1 MEIFAECRLG
11 SVMDPGVVAP
21 GAPRLPEVVDADLEP
36 GSALA
41 PIADECSDRG
51 AQILKLLERVSPAG
65 RLNEVPSLVQPVE
78 LLRDHLLD
86 EGKLGPDSVG
96 DVLGILSQALNRAV
110 SLGLVARNV
119 ASKQLVTRPSGAA
132 KTFRLIGPDLAREIL
147 GSLRDTEW
155 EAAVNLALGTTLRRE
170 EILGLCWTDADLE
183 NRIVRIDRA
192 LTYAGGKV
200 HLGEPKTA
208 AGRRTVMLP
217 GFVLDALKR
226 AKAEQNKRRLL
237 IGADWVERNLVV
249 DRGDG
254 DYWIPPSFS
263 TGWRRFAAK
272 AGFLDVPLLGLRHG
286 SATLMLAAGVPDP
299 VAAQI
304 MGHADT
310 RILRRYQDVVPE
322 LKREAASK
330 MGELL
335 GG

>member
-1 MEIFAECRLG
+1 
-11 SVMDPGVVAP
+11 
-21 GAPRLPEVVDADLEP
+21 
-36 GSALA
+36 
-41 PIADECSDRG
+41 
-51 AQILKLLERVSPAG
+51 
-65 RLNEVPSLVQPVE
+65 
-78 LLRDHLLD
+78 
-86 EGKLGPDSVG
+86 VG
-96 DVLGILSQALNRAV
+96 VLGEAGTVRE
-110 SLGLVARNV
+110 
-119 ASKQLVTRPSGAA
+119 PSVRVPG
-132 KTFRLIGPDLAREIL
+132 R
-147 GSLRDTEW
+147 
-155 EAAVNLALGTTLRRE
+155 
-170 EILGLCWTDADLE
+170 DADLE

-217 GFVLDALKR
+217 AFVLDALKR
-226 AKAEQNKRRLL
+226 AKAKQNKRRLL
-237 IGADWVERNLVV
+237 IGVDWVERNLIV

-254 DYWIPPSFS
+254 DFWIPPSFS